1 MGDLLWQPLF
11 ERLTVALRQP
21 ENLVL
26 LLSAL
31 ERIQKET
38 GHGVVHIVLTD
49 RRLELINY
57 EIKQKAANG
66 K

>member
-1 MGDLLWQPLF
+1 MDELWEQLF
-11 ERLTVALRQP
+11 ERLTIALRQP
-21 ENLVL
+21 ENLVML
-26 LLSAL
+26 VSAL

-38 GHGVVHIVLTD
+38 GHGAVHIVLTD

-57 EIKQKAANG
+57 EVKQKAANG